1 MAIALA
7 IPIVPESKAPGDTS
21 YDIPG
26 AVLITLGLASFVYGF
41 TRVAQN
47 AQENAAAGRAAATAR
62 WTRAVGADCSS
73 ASASLLVAAF
83 VVLELRTRNPLL
95 PMRIVLDRNRGGA
108 YLTSTLVGAGL
119 IGAFFFLSLYF
130 QQVLGYTPVEAGLA
144 SLPTTLGVF
153 VVGGRGQRPGA
164 QDRAASR

>member
-1 MAIALA
+1 M
-7 IPIVPESKAPGDTS
+7 PESKAPGDTS

-26 AVLITLGLASFVYGF
+26 AVLVTLGLASVVYGF
-41 TRVAQN
+41 TRVGPERAG
-47 AQENAAAGRAAATAR
+47 ERRGRAS
-62 WTRAVGADCSS
+62 TRQRAGPSRGRCSS
-73 ASASLLVAAF
+73 SAPALLLVAAF

-130 QQVLGYTPVEAGLA
+130 QQVLGYKPVEAGLRLA
-144 SLPTTLGVF
+144 ADHARRAHLG
-153 VVGGRGQRPGA
+153 RCGQRPGA
-164 QDRAASR
+164 RRSARSR

>member
-1 MAIALA
+1 M
-7 IPIVPESKAPGDTS
+7 
-21 YDIPG
+21 
-26 AVLITLGLASFVYGF
+26 
-41 TRVAQN
+41 
-47 AQENAAAGRAAATAR
+47 
-62 WTRAVGADCSS
+62 
-73 ASASLLVAAF
+73 LLVVAF

-95 PMRIVLDRNRGGA
+95 PMRMVLDRNRGGA

-153 VVGGRGQRPGA
+153 VAAGAASALVPRLGPQPLMVVGGLLAAGGLFLCPSSTVDSGFWHAGLPRRAPAGPGPGLHL
-164 QDRAASR
+164 RAAVNLALIGAGAHDAGRPARC

>member
-1 MAIALA
+1 M
-7 IPIVPESKAPGDTS
+7 PESKAPGDTS

-41 TRVAQN
+41 TRGGRRTS
-47 AQENAAAGRAAATAR
+47 QENAASAAARSGDRAAGPSRLALLFI
-62 WTRAVGADCSS
+62 VGGL
-73 ASASLLVAAF
+73 LLVAAF

-130 QQVLGYTPVEAGLA
+130 QQVLELHAGRRRA
-144 SLPTTLGVF
+144 SP
-153 VVGGRGQRPGA
+153 RCRPRWA
-164 QDRAASR
+164 CSSRPARPAPWCPRSAPSR